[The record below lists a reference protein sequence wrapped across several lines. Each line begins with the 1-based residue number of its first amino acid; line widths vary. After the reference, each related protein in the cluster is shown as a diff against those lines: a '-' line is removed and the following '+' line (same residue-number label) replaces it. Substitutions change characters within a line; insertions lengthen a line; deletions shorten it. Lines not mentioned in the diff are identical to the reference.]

1 MLYFSDSDNP
11 STLIVLVEEEIVL
24 IDLTSTEWLQ
34 YKLPYLSSV
43 HSSAITCCQHYGGI
57 SEELYQQIIEAGK
70 VQNSGKFTTKQ
81 WPIQGGQVGPN
92 SYESSRDLLI
102 TGHEDGS
109 VRFWDASTVSM
120 HHLYTLTTSKF
131 FLLNDDD
138 IALIDSDEVLN
149 ETSNAEDEWPPF
161 RKVGTFDP
169 YSDDPRFA
177 IRKILLCI
185 FSGTLII
192 AGTAGQVIV
201 FEFKA
206 ESIEKPLTTVQLNI
220 VGDKDG
226 FVWKG
231 HSQLNSKN
239 GNLKFDIGY
248 QPLNILQLQPPAAVT
263 AVALYSEWGL
273 IAAGTAHG
281 FGIFDYSCKK
291 VVTTKTTLNPN
302 DLTSVAGGDALIS
315 RRKSFKKSLRES
327 FRRLRK
333 GRSQRGP
340 KKTDRSSPT
349 STPASTSSPTKSIEE
364 GRKSPKSEIGSHDG
378 GVEAKPVERQI
389 EARSSEDSMGSM
401 VRCLYF
407 APAFIVN
414 SE

>member
-1 MLYFSDSDNP
+1 
-11 STLIVLVEEEIVL
+11 
-24 IDLTSTEWLQ
+24 
-34 YKLPYLSSV
+34 
-43 HSSAITCCQHYGGI
+43 
-57 SEELYQQIIEAGK
+57 
-70 VQNSGKFTTKQ
+70 
-81 WPIQGGQVGPN
+81 
-92 SYESSRDLLI
+92 
-102 TGHEDGS
+102 
-109 VRFWDASTVSM
+109 
-120 HHLYTLTTSKF
+120 
-131 FLLNDDD
+131 LNDDD